1 MKSIY
6 DVLQY
11 LKRYG
16 TFIYTTDRQADLLLM
31 EDEIR
36 ELYNSHMMEIQDFQ
50 MAILLIR
57 QERSRL
63 IDKNIK

>member
-16 TFIYTTDRQADLLLM
+16 TFIYTSDRQADLVLM

-36 ELYNSHMMEIQDFQ
+36 ELYNSHMMETQDFQ

-63 IDKNIK
+63 NDKNIK

>member
-36 ELYNSHMMEIQDFQ
+36 ELYNSHMMETQDFQ

>member
-31 EDEIR
+31 EEEIR
-36 ELYNSHMMEIQDFQ
+36 ELYNSHMMETQDFQ

>member
-36 ELYNSHMMEIQDFQ
+36 ELYNSHMMETQDFQ
-50 MAILLIR
+50 MAILIIR

-63 IDKNIK
+63 MDNNIK